1 MEAVVKT
8 KTTNRILADSDLM
21 KKLVEAERRKR
32 IGAALRSFNGLKKR
46 FDEVA
51 GSAWVKIHNEV
62 VYFIPQYNILIVD
75 PSRKKCSY
83 GQFNPLIFGKKGRDM
98 TYNEAINLF
107 CRNKKNPLLNK
118 DFYLDDKKNNGTTQ
132 YIGCVDNNRNTGCV
146 DSTVEGCNFYR
157 SSYSS
162 YWGSNSIVIPVCD
175 CDKECSRLELFIRED
190 LLPEDLSDDERY
202 RFGRLRALYR
212 DKDLVFSSDKSSN
225 YSFTDSFTK
234 KVLSGKYDE
243 LNGISFKESDII
255 DYIKANVVQLDD
267 DILPALY
274 GKYLDSDYLR
284 AEIDPYDPKLL
295 EDIERGHWDLW
306 EEDPD
311 EGIHIE
317 VSKKLV
323 ARNPLADIQRDG
335 IVGIDFGTKST
346 VVVFQNGNDKIWPMR
361 VGSGKYKKETKR
373 EDYENPTV
381 MEFRNLEHFMSCY
394 HAKQGRPDTLWE
406 DLTVSH
412 KAAEQLKGESD
423 SSRFY
428 SFFSDLKQWCGD
440 KNRRVR
446 IRDNQGYEQELPM
459 FLDMEEGALN
469 PIELYAYYLGLYI
482 NNMRQKIYL
491 NYILSFPVTYE
502 KRVKEKIIESFER
515 GIRKSLPQ
523 AVLQDEEAMS
533 TFRVQQWSSEPAA
546 YAICALSEYGFK
558 PEAGEKIFY
567 GIFDFGG
574 GTTDFDFGIWK
585 RSDKRRYSNVIE
597 HFGAGG
603 DQYLGGEHLLEMIAY
618 HIFRENK
625 EKLLQAEIPF
635 YRPHDCE
642 NFVGSEDLL
651 YDSQEARLNIRQLME
666 KLRGLWQNDNE
677 EDIQAIGEG
686 SIKLLLFTKSGK
698 LEPNF
703 ELNVNKDELLSL
715 LRDRIEDGV
724 KNFFAAMVQT
734 FSKSDLKEAKGIH
747 IFLAGNS
754 SKSAIVKELFDRY
767 SQDWTRKIQ
776 ERFQD
781 EMFLEDASSFFRVY
795 PPLGTEEARK
805 IQEERGV
812 RSDEEDDWLTRPTG
826 KTGVAYG
833 LIQGRPGSRIRVIS
847 EIKNTDEVKF
857 KYYIGYEDDGQ
868 FRTVIDRDIAYNQ
881 WVYFIDALETDFE
894 FYYTSLPDVALNKSS
909 ITKASKK
916 LCRIGEANEDEEQVG
931 IYIRAVEPTVVEYVV
946 ADKEGLERGEYIEQ
960 PKRVELP

>member
-1 MEAVVKT
+1 MEGIVKT
-8 KTTNRILADSDLM
+8 RTTSRILADS
-21 KKLVEAERRKR
+21 KLLEQLVKAERRR
-32 IGAALRSFNGLKKR
+32 RMDEALHSFDGLKTR
-46 FDEVA
+46 FYEETNKK
-51 GSAWVKIHNEV
+51 WVKIQNKA
-62 VYFIPQYNILIVD
+62 VYFLPEFNFLMID
-75 PSRKKCSY
+75 PTRAEC
-83 GQFNPLIFGKKGRDM
+83 GFGKLHPLFFGDRARLM
-98 TYNEAINLF
+98 SVQEARSLF
-107 CRNKKNPLLNK
+107 KEGVENPWMDENNYIIVK
-118 DFYLDDKKNNGTTQ
+118 DNMAVHH
-132 YIGCVDNNRNTGCV
+132 IGCSSGEKFGYIYCNSFGQQHYYS
-146 DSTVEGCNFYR
+146 DSENSQAIAIPICN
-157 SSYSS
+157 
-162 YWGSNSIVIPVCD
+162 
-175 CDKECSRLELFIRED
+175 CDKAYCKLELFIRGD
-190 LLPEDLSDDERY
+190 LIPDGFSDDEKY
-202 RFGRLRALYR
+202 RFSRLRTLYQ
-212 DKDLVFSSDKSSN
+212 DKDLVFSADGSSK
-225 YSFTDSFTK
+225 YFFTDAFVQK
-234 KVLSGKYDE
+234 ILSGNYNE
-243 LNGISFKESDII
+243 LNGISFMESDII
-255 DYIKANVVQLDD
+255 DYIRTNVMPFDENISL
-267 DILPALY
+267 ALY
-274 GKYLDSDYLR
+274 NQYLNCDYIR
-284 AEIDPYDPKLL
+284 AEIDPYDSKIL

-306 EEDPD
+306 EEDSA
-311 EGIHIE
+311 EGISVE
-317 VSKKLV
+317 LSGKMV
-323 ARNPLADIQRDG
+323 ARNPLADIQQDG

-361 VGSGKYKKETKR
+361 VGGGRYKKETKR

-423 SSRFY
+423 SGRFY

-446 IRDNQGYEQELPM
+446 IRDNQGQEQELPT
-459 FLDMEEGALN
+459 FLEIQEGAFN

-502 KRVKEKIIESFER
+502 KRVKEKIVESFER
-515 GIRKSLPQ
+515 GIKKSLPQ
-523 AVLQDEEAMS
+523 TVLNDEKAMS
-533 TFRVQQWSSEPAA
+533 DFRVRQWSSEPAA
-546 YAICALSEYGFK
+546 YAICALSEYGFD
-558 PEAGEKIFY
+558 PEEGEQIFY

-585 RSDKRRYSNVIE
+585 RSDKRRYRNVIE

-603 DQYLGGEHLLEMIAY
+603 DQYLGGEHLLEMMAY
-618 HIFRENK
+618 YIFRENK
-625 EKLLQAEIPF
+625 EKLLQAEISF

-677 EDIQAIGEG
+677 EDIQAIEEG
-686 SIKLLLFTKSGK
+686 SIKVLLFTKSGK

-703 ELNVNKDELLSL
+703 ELVVNKDDLLQL

-734 FSKSDLKEAKGIH
+734 FSKNDLKEARGIH

-754 SKSAIVKELFDRY
+754 SKSVIVKELFDQY
-767 SQDWTRKIQ
+767 SQEWTRKIQ
-776 ERFQD
+776 ERFPD
-781 EMFLEDASSFFRVY
+781 EMSFEDPSSFFYVY

-805 IQEERGV
+805 IQKERGIHW
-812 RSDEEDDWLTRPTG
+812 DEETDWLTRPTG

-833 LIQGRPGSRIRVIS
+833 LIQGRPGSRIQVIS

-857 KYYIGYEDDGQ
+857 KYYIGYEDDGE
-868 FRTVIDRDIAYNQ
+868 FRMLINRNIEYNK
-881 WVYFIDALETDFE
+881 WTYFIDALETDFE
-894 FYYTSLPDVALNKSS
+894 FYYTSLPDVALSKSP

-916 LCRIGEANEDEEQVG
+916 LCRIQEANEDEDRVG

-946 ADKEGLERGEYIEQ
+946 ADKEGLEKGEYIEQ
-960 PKRVELP
+960 PRRVELP

>member
-1 MEAVVKT
+1 MEAVAKT

-21 KKLVEAERRKR
+21 KKLVEAERERR
-32 IGAALRSFNGLKKR
+32 IEQALHFYDRLKKR
-46 FDEVA
+46 FDEVM
-51 GSAWVKIHNEV
+51 GSKWVKIQNKA
-62 VYFIPQYNILIVD
+62 VYFISEFNLLIVD
-75 PSRKKCSY
+75 PTRQDCPF
-83 GQFNPLIFGKKGRDM
+83 GQFDPLFFGHKARWMSVQEARKLFCEKAENPWMNEEFLIEIENEVYVDKIGCYDGKKWGYIYCDDVDQM
-98 TYNEAINLF
+98 YYSDSGKSEAI
-107 CRNKKNPLLNK
+107 
-118 DFYLDDKKNNGTTQ
+118 
-132 YIGCVDNNRNTGCV
+132 I
-146 DSTVEGCNFYR
+146 
-157 SSYSS
+157 
-162 YWGSNSIVIPVCD
+162 IPVCD
-175 CDKECSRLELFIRED
+175 CNKECSKLEIFLNENLI
-190 LLPEDLSDDERY
+190 PNDLSDDEKYQFRQFQTIY
-202 RFGRLRALYR
+202 QDPDAF
-212 DKDLVFSSDKSSN
+212 N
-225 YSFTDSFTK
+225 E
-234 KVLSGKYDE
+234 KVLSGNYDE
-243 LNGISFKESDII
+243 LNGISFRESDII

-274 GKYLDSDYLR
+274 GKYLNSDYLR

-311 EGIHIE
+311 EGIPIE
-317 VSKKLV
+317 LSKKLV
-323 ARNPLADIQRDG
+323 ARNPLADIQQDG

-423 SSRFY
+423 SSKFY

-459 FLDMEEGALN
+459 FLDMEEGAFN

-523 AVLQDEEAMS
+523 AVLEDEEAMS
-533 TFRVQQWSSEPAA
+533 AFRVQQWSSEPAA

-558 PEAGEKIFY
+558 PEEGEKIFY

-603 DQYLGGEHLLEMIAY
+603 DQYLGGEHLLEMMAY

-703 ELNVNKDELLSL
+703 ELSVNKDDLLSL

-781 EMFLEDASSFFRVY
+781 EMLLEEVSSFFRVY

-805 IQEERGV
+805 IQEERGIH
-812 RSDEEDDWLTRPTG
+812 SDEEADWLTRPTG

-833 LIQGRPGSRIRVIS
+833 LIQGRPGSRIQVIS

>member
-1 MEAVVKT
+1 MEGMAKT
-8 KTTNRILADSDLM
+8 RTTNRILADSDLLR
-21 KKLVEAERRKR
+21 KLVEAERRR
-32 IGAALRSFNGLKKR
+32 RMEEALRSFDGLKKR
-46 FDEVA
+46 FYEVA
-51 GSAWVKIHNEV
+51 GSKWVKIQNKP
-62 VYFIPQYNILIVD
+62 VYFIPEFNILMVD
-75 PSRKKCSY
+75 PNRETCPYQRFLPLVLGKNARTMSYEEARK
-83 GQFNPLIFGKKGRDM
+83 
-98 TYNEAINLF
+98 LF
-107 CRNKKNPLLNK
+107 CGNEKNPLLNK
-118 DFYLDDKKNNGTTQ
+118 DFYLEDEKNSKKTQ
-132 YIGCVDNNRNTGCV
+132 YIGCTDNTGRTGTV
-146 DSTVEGCNFYR
+146 FSTNRTSGFYSDSTPFY
-157 SSYSS
+157 YSD
-162 YWGSNSIVIPVCD
+162 SIVIPVCD
-175 CDKECSRLELFIRED
+175 CDKGCSKLELFLRGNLI
-190 LLPEDLSDDERY
+190 PEDFSEDERY
-202 RFGRLRALYR
+202 QFGRLQALYR
-212 DKDLVFSSDKSSN
+212 DKDLVFSPDKLSD
-225 YSFTDSFTK
+225 YLFTDAYIQ
-234 KVLSGKYDE
+234 KVLSGNYNE

-255 DYIKANVVQLDD
+255 DYIKTNIVQLDD
-267 DILPALY
+267 KILPALY
-274 GKYLDSDYLR
+274 SKYLNSDYLR

-306 EEDPD
+306 EEDSQ
-311 EGIHIE
+311 EGISIE
-317 VSKKLV
+317 LSKKLV
-323 ARNPLADIQRDG
+323 ARNPLADIQQDG

-381 MEFRNLEHFMSCY
+381 MEFRNLEHFLSRY

-423 SSRFY
+423 SSKFY

-440 KNRRVR
+440 RNRRVR

-459 FLDMEEGALN
+459 FLEMEEGAFN

-502 KRVKEKIIESFER
+502 KRVKEKIIESFKR

-523 AVLQDEEAMS
+523 AVLDDEKAMS
-533 TFRVQQWSSEPAA
+533 DFRVQQWSSEPAA

-558 PEAGEKIFY
+558 PEEGEKIFY

-585 RSDKRRYSNVIE
+585 RSDKRRYRNVIE

-603 DQYLGGEHLLEMIAY
+603 DQYLGGEHLLEMMAY
-618 HIFRENK
+618 HVFRENK

-677 EDIQAIGEG
+677 EDIQAIEEG
-686 SIKLLLFTKSGK
+686 NVKLLLFTKTGR

-703 ELNVNKDELLSL
+703 ELSVNKEDLLLL
-715 LRDRIEDGV
+715 LRNRIEDGV

-734 FSKSDLKEAKGIH
+734 FSKNDLKEARGIH

-754 SKSAIVKELFDRY
+754 SKSALVKELFDQY

-781 EMFLEDASSFFRVY
+781 EMIWEDTSSFFHVY
-795 PPLGTEEARK
+795 PPLGTEEARR
-805 IQEERGV
+805 IQEERGIQ
-812 RSDEEDDWLTRPTG
+812 SEEEADWLTRPTG

-833 LIQGRPGSRIRVIS
+833 LIQGRPGSRIQVIS

-868 FRTVIDRDIAYNQ
+868 FRTVVDRDIEYNK

-894 FYYTSLPDVALNKSS
+894 FYYTSLPDVALNKSP
-909 ITKASKK
+909 ITRASKK
-916 LCRIGEANEDEEQVG
+916 LCRIQEANEDEDRVG

-946 ADKEGLERGEYIEQ
+946 ADREGLEKGEYMEQ